1 MGKGGGG
8 SLKGLNLQGEG
19 VWIKKSSSCNV
30 EEKGY
35 S

>member
-1 MGKGGGG
+1 M

-19 VWIKKSSSCNV
+19 VWIKKSSGCNV